1 MHGVGVCVCVCVTSC
16 EAWHLTICSQS
27 DAK

>member
-1 MHGVGVCVCVCVTSC
+1 MHGVGVCVCVTSC